1 MKPSRLILR
10 DVRPTR
16 MRGPASK
23 SQADEPA
30 GPSPFQMGNYI
41 PIPFM
46 LPPSWPPQYPY
57 AGMPPGPTATVPNH
71 SLTPSSP
78 PSTEMLEIEH
88 WFQALEDNKA
98 RNQMKLNFAD
108 HGRIL
113 KQNGFQR
120 ITQLSRNIIGIK
132 DLQEWLGIDA
142 GTAAFIMEY
151 AQEDVRRFKD
161 AGGVL
166 YS

>member
-1 MKPSRLILR
+1 
-10 DVRPTR
+10 
-16 MRGPASK
+16 MRGPSSK
-23 SQADEPA
+23 SQADEPT
-30 GPSPFQMGNYI
+30 GPSPFQMGSYI
-41 PIPFM
+41 PFPFM

-57 AGMPPGPTATVPNH
+57 AGAPPGPAAAM
-71 SLTPSSP
+71 PSCP
-78 PSTEMLEIEH
+78 PSIENLEIEH
-88 WFQALEDNKA
+88 WFQALEDDKA
-98 RNQMKLNFAD
+98 RNQRRIGFAN

-113 KQNGFQR
+113 KENGFQR
-120 ITQLSRNIIGIK
+120 ITQLSRNIISIK
-132 DLQEWLGIDA
+132 DLQEWLDIDA

>member
-16 MRGPASK
+16 MRGPTSK

-30 GPSPFQMGNYI
+30 GPSATFQMGNYI

-57 AGMPPGPTATVPNH
+57 AGMPPGPAAGTTSMMPNH
-71 SLTPSSP
+71 SLMPSSP
-78 PSTEMLEIEH
+78 PSIETLEIER
-88 WFQALEDNKA
+88 WFQALDDDKA
-98 RNQMKLNFAD
+98 RNQKRLNFAD

-113 KQNGFQR
+113 KQNGFER
-120 ITQLSRNIIGIK
+120 ITQLSRNFAPRNWTK
-132 DLQEWLGIDA
+132 RSEH
-142 GTAAFIMEY
+142 
-151 AQEDVRRFKD
+151 
-161 AGGVL
+161 
-166 YS
+166 

>member
-1 MKPSRLILR
+1 
-10 DVRPTR
+10 
-16 MRGPASK
+16 
-23 SQADEPA
+23 
-30 GPSPFQMGNYI
+30 
-41 PIPFM
+41 M

-57 AGMPPGPTATVPNH
+57 AGMPPGPAATVPNH

-78 PSTEMLEIEH
+78 PSTETLEIEH

-113 KQNGFQR
+113 KQNGFQS

>member
-1 MKPSRLILR
+1 
-10 DVRPTR
+10 
-16 MRGPASK
+16 MRGPSSK

-30 GPSPFQMGNYI
+30 GPSPFQMGSYI
-41 PIPFM
+41 PILFM

-57 AGMPPGPTATVPNH
+57 HPGAPPGPAAAVM
-71 SLTPSSP
+71 PSSP
-78 PSTEMLEIEH
+78 PNVETLEIER
-88 WFQALEDNKA
+88 WFQALEDDKA
-98 RNQMKLNFAD
+98 RNQKGINFAD

-120 ITQLSRNIIGIK
+120 ITELSRNIIGIK
-132 DLQEWLGIDA
+132 DLQEWLVIDA